1 MTPCGQPFSLRL
13 SVTDRCSLRC
23 LYCMPA
29 EGFAFA
35 PRDEQLSFEEIAA
48 FARVLKTGFGLA
60 KVRLTGGEPL
70 QRAGLEKLVAM
81 LASLGV
87 GDLAMTTNGQL
98 LAGKAAALKQAGLR
112 RVNVSLDSL
121 DPDNYRALARGGE
134 LRHTLAGI
142 EAALRA
148 GLTPLK
154 LNMVVMRGRNDH
166 EALALARFGMEL
178 GCDVRFLELMP
189 IGVAAAEFD
198 RHFVSSGEV
207 RERLAAEFEFTPLP
221 EDPAESSRDFV
232 AEHRSGRIATIGFI
246 SPYSQPF
253 CGGCRRL
260 RLTSTGV
267 LMGCL
272 ARSQGVP
279 LAPLLRGRAEPD
291 CKAIIAAVE
300 AAVKLKRTNG
310 EFVQPRDMAGIG
322 G

>member
-1 MTPCGQPFSLRL
+1 MTSCGLPFSLRL
-13 SVTDRCSLRC
+13 SVTDRCALRC
-23 LYCMPA
+23 LYCAPA
-29 EGFAFA
+29 ESLAFA
-35 PRDEQLSFEEIAA
+35 PRDEQLTFDEIIA
-48 FARVLKTGFGLA
+48 FAQVLKSSFGLS

-70 QRAGLEKLVAM
+70 QRAELEKLVAM
-81 LASLGV
+81 LAALGV
-87 GDLAMTTNGQL
+87 GDLALTTNGQL

-121 DPDNYRALARGGE
+121 APDNYRAMARGGE
-134 LRHTLAGI
+134 LRHTLVGI
-142 EAALRA
+142 EAALSA

-154 LNMVVMRGRNDH
+154 LNMVVMRGKNDH
-166 EALALARFGMEL
+166 EVLALARFGMEL

-198 RHFVSSGEV
+198 QYFVSSAEV
-207 RERLAAEFEFTPLP
+207 RERLAEEFEFTPLP
-221 EDPAESSRDFV
+221 EEPAESSRDFV
-232 AEHRSGRIATIGFI
+232 AEHRSGRIATVGFI

-253 CGGCRRL
+253 CSGCRRL

-272 ARSQGVP
+272 ARSQGESLTP
-279 LAPLLRGRAEPD
+279 YLRGRREPD
-291 CKAIIAAVE
+291 REAIIAAIE

-310 EFVQPRDMAGIG
+310 EFVQPREMVGIG